1 MALTFDDLPYVFVA
15 PESAQESSPA
25 TASATA
31 ILQALRAHGAP
42 AVAFVNEGKLE
53 GPSHNAL
60 VAVLQ
65 QWVTA
70 GVILGN
76 HTYSHA
82 DFNTVTVEQF
92 EEEILKGEV
101 VSRELMKARQPYQFY
116 FRHPQTHTG
125 DTLAKKHAIEQF
137 VASRGY
143 RIAPH
148 TIDSSDFIFNVGF
161 IRTRGSDAA
170 TAARVRAAYLDFVLQ
185 ATAFAERISTEMFGH
200 VIPQTVLL
208 HANALNAST
217 LDELLD
223 RLARRGYRFVSLD
236 EAMRDPAYR
245 TPDTCV
251 TRFGPTWLWRWMK
264 SRGMALSFKDD
275 PDPPDWVMKLYNARP

>member
-53 GPSHNAL
+53 GPSHDAL

-101 VSRELMKARQPYQFY
+101 VSRELMKAHQPYQLY

-125 DTLAKKHAIEQF
+125 DTLAKKEAIEQF

-148 TIDSSDFIFNVGF
+148 TMDSSDFIFNVGF
-161 IRTRGSDAA
+161 DAN
-170 TAARVRAAYLDFVLQ
+170 ARV
-185 ATAFAERISTEMFGH
+185 
-200 VIPQTVLL
+200 
-208 HANALNAST
+208 
-217 LDELLD
+217 
-223 RLARRGYRFVSLD
+223 
-236 EAMRDPAYR
+236 
-245 TPDTCV
+245 
-251 TRFGPTWLWRWMK
+251 
-264 SRGMALSFKDD
+264 
-275 PDPPDWVMKLYNARP
+275 

>member
-1 MALTFDDLPYVFVA
+1 M
-15 PESAQESSPA
+15 
-25 TASATA
+25 
-31 ILQALRAHGAP
+31 
-42 AVAFVNEGKLE
+42 
-53 GPSHNAL
+53 
-60 VAVLQ
+60 
-65 QWVTA
+65 
-70 GVILGN
+70 
-76 HTYSHA
+76 
-82 DFNTVTVEQF
+82 
-92 EEEILKGEV
+92 
-101 VSRELMKARQPYQFY
+101 
-116 FRHPQTHTG
+116 
-125 DTLAKKHAIEQF
+125 
-137 VASRGY
+137 
-143 RIAPH
+143 
-148 TIDSSDFIFNVGF
+148 
-161 IRTRGSDAA
+161 RTRGSDAA

-185 ATAFAERISTEMFGH
+185 ATAFAERISTEMFGY